1 MPRFVDAC
9 LRSPTLQG
17 RMQAD
22 VREPARALMWSSV
35 PQLSH
40 LEAEAFLVHGDFGK
54 RNLLVRNILG
64 RWRVVAVLDWEF
76 AVIRLSSC

>member
-1 MPRFVDAC
+1 
-9 LRSPTLQG
+9 
-17 RMQAD
+17 
-22 VREPARALMWSSV
+22 
-35 PQLSH
+35 
-40 LEAEAFLVHGDFGK
+40 LEAEVFLVHGDFGK